1 MILKFSSAG
10 CNRNLQQKEAKFKKS
25 AQDFKMSR
33 NWQYSKLWAKHFK
46 EIQYLSNSGAQLS
59 P

>member
-33 NWQYSKLWAKHFK
+33 NWIFKFTMEIGPAFSKNWKTEK
-46 EIQYLSNSGAQLS
+46 S
-59 P
+59 